1 MTFEVPGQRRML
13 KESLGNGRTR
23 VIFQLQQPV
32 SGQLF
37 VLGTASAALPA
48 DRQIRMEPPTFVV
61 PENAPATLSGQS
73 HFRVLV
79 NQSRALLQP

>member
-1 MTFEVPGQRRML
+1 ML

-23 VIFQLQQPV
+23 VTFQLQQPV

-37 VLGTASAALPA
+37 VLGTSSAALPA

-61 PENAPATLSGQS
+61 PANAPATLSGQS
-73 HFRVLV
+73 HSGTGGSVASFAAGTG
-79 NQSRALLQP
+79 RAA